1 MQGTT
6 LCAFL
11 GLSNV
16 LAALLYIPYLLIL
29 ICTQLI
35 YGFVLHRRGLVAKK
49 VEIKDID
56 LNLEDPDILSNY
68 IKLG

>member
-1 MQGTT
+1 MQGLT
-6 LCAFL
+6 LSVFY
-11 GLSNV
+11 GFSNT
-16 LAALLYIPYLLIL
+16 LAGLLYIPYLLIL
-29 ICTQLI
+29 LCTQLI

-49 VEIKDID
+49 MESKDVD